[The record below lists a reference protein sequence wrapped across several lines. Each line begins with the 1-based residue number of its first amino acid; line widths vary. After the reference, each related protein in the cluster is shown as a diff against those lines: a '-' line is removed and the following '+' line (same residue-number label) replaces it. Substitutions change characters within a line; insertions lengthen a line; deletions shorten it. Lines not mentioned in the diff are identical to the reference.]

1 MTFQS
6 RSILDQELA
15 KVRDNILRLTSM
27 VDTAIDQAMI
37 ALRGRDV
44 VLAQNV
50 IVGDNEINH
59 LRYTIEE
66 ECLRILATQAPTATD
81 LRTVVAAIHVAVELE
96 RVGDYASGIA
106 RLVERMEEEAEIDT
120 LHKLPKMAKRARQMV
135 QDSIQAYVDRDAE
148 QAHALIKQDD
158 KIDKQYNKLFRET
171 LQEMQDDDYIR
182 RATFLLWAGH
192 NLERMGDR
200 ATNIAE
206 RVIFM
211 LTGEYV
217 EITADI
223 D

>member
-37 ALRGRDV
+37 ALSGRDV

>member
-27 VDTAIDQAMI
+27 VDTAIDQAMT

-50 IVGDNEINH
+50 MVADNEINH
-59 LRYTIEE
+59 LRYKIEE

-106 RLVERMEEEAEIDT
+106 RLVARMEEEAEIDT

-148 QAHALIKQDD
+148 LAHVLIKQDD

-217 EITADI
+217 EITSDV